1 MKSLQVLI
9 ALLVAAPAF
18 AKPLYVTVP
27 RSFGPNEQAQ
37 LEVSFAEKEAVELRV
52 LKPKNLEAFIKAQ
65 QALRRAYDPPPTLA
79 NPGRALSRGINAVGS
94 PVDLLRF
101 SLGST
106 FRKTI
111 IPALE
116 DAPTPIKEDPVQL
129 DQGPERLIGVPAN
142 MELVRSQWLNLDLG
156 GTDRDFTVPGF
167 EAWNGNS
174 GFQDRSVRLDPLPP
188 GVYVVQLIQGSV
200 EGQVVLV
207 VTDLTAVVKQTD
219 AEVLVRVAARD
230 QQPKAGVT
238 VKVMAGKQLVE
249 GKTNENGEVRLS
261 ATEPRLIVTATLGTD
276 TALIDTDFFS
286 TLAVVPDVFLY
297 SDRPIYKPGDTVRF
311 RGVLRQPDSALARL
325 FTPKKPE
332 IEVQLLSDGPVVKG
346 KAKVDEF
353 GAFSGQL
360 TVPTGL
366 PTGVLRLTAKV
377 DGPEHQ
383 SEARVQEYVKPTF
396 FVEVLT
402 DEETVTPGGKITAKL
417 RVRRYAG
424 GAPKNTKYLVYLY
437 RTQVDAPTWVDDSGL
452 GGKGSAVTYGTPS
465 TNEGTLSVP
474 QKLYASAEGSGDVW
488 EQAAAFNAEG
498 EAEISVPVPALVAGD
513 ERKPWRYS
521 VSVRA
526 RDDQGTFA
534 NAAKSFFLAESDL
547 LGTILARQRVT
558 RPGDLARFSVR
569 ATTLSGKPYGVTRGE
584 VQFVL
589 LGADGTTTNLS
600 KQEFSTTEEGVA
612 RLEVKGEKPGVV
624 EAQVTLKDKK
634 GLAWTGATTTLVLG
648 GSGEAVMQVPTL
660 TLEALGG
667 VMEPGDTAEVVGLLP
682 AGWGI
687 KEANEGSV
695 WVTLTGAG
703 IFKTE
708 RVPVKG
714 QTVVYK
720 FPIEKRFGAA
730 VYAAIAYPSISGRWE
745 ERIAGF
751 RIVPKERTLSVQ
763 VSPERSEAAPLTTQT
778 LTLRVT
784 DHLGRPV
791 QAQVSVG
798 VVDKAV
804 YALQTEFRP
813 GIVDFFYPVG
823 RDNVSTFTSSEFQ
836 GYGYG
841 DRIAMQLAKLP
852 RRQFA
857 AVKPP
862 TRPKKEDDTVFWN
875 PAIVTDRDGRATVSF
890 KLNSMQ
896 TLWTVTAV
904 AVDASGRF
912 GEQTAEFATRGALVV
927 AANLP
932 QFLRQGDTATGSIRV
947 TPGQN
952 GPGQGTVT
960 LDYVGQGAATLDAKT
975 ETLTLAK
982 GGEAIVPIELK
993 ADKTGEISLGIKARG
1008 IGDPIADVKRL
1019 AVLPAA
1025 IEEDIF
1031 VSDFNGGAS
1040 SVSERTLELSVPKGA
1055 QVLTS
1060 RLVLAP
1066 SLVDVAL
1073 SNARDMLTYPHGCI
1087 EQLVSTT
1094 VPNVALYRTLE
1105 RLKKLDALDKDSLT
1119 LLSEAKSRAV
1129 QGTARIL
1136 DLEVKGGGFTWFS
1149 GYSEPSI
1156 EMTLIALDGLAYAT
1170 EAGLLDKN
1178 DARITETA
1186 AWLDARTD
1194 LPPGLEA
1201 TRTYVL
1207 SRLQGA
1213 RQAAKVR
1220 LLVQNAKPDD
1230 LYGLALA
1237 VLAAEHA
1244 GVSNEPDLKERI
1256 ASLADESRKG
1266 VISNAVFKPDESF
1279 FRYPLRNVGFT
1290 AILAHAASTKDGD
1303 VERTRTRV
1311 LQLLFDPGLST
1322 FERSTALLH
1331 SQWLIERDIKAMKRL
1346 APPTVE
1352 GARVELVPAGLGLMA
1367 TVDPSANQLIIGAFD
1382 GVATWKARVR
1392 VPLEFVQPKAEGMS
1406 IARAY
1411 FVLRGDQKVALKD
1424 GESVKQGED
1433 VYVEFTIDAR
1443 NDEKWR
1449 SMRSAY
1455 YVMEDPIPAGFTVLQ
1470 EDKAYRGAPLSLPLT
1485 HESLKKRSYT
1495 PERMTWYFEE
1505 KVWWSASPRVIGYV
1519 MRAQFPGSF
1528 SAPPATLDD
1537 MYATRVSART
1547 TSAKLSISK

>member
-1 MKSLQVLI
+1 MRTSTLLL
-9 ALLVAAPAF
+9 AALVAAPAI

-27 RSFGPNEQAQ
+27 RSFGTSESPQ
-37 LEVSFAEKEAVELRV
+37 LEVSFAEREAVELRV
-52 LKPKNLEAFIKAQ
+52 LKPKNLDAFLKGQ

-79 NPGRALSRGINAVGS
+79 NPGRALSRGLNAVAS
-94 PVDLLRF
+94 PVDVLRF
-101 SLGST
+101 SLGSA
-106 FRKTI
+106 FRKAV

-116 DAPTPIKEDPVQL
+116 KAPAPLVQDPVAL
-129 DQGPERLIGVPAN
+129 DQGPARLVGVPAA

-188 GVYVVQLIQGSV
+188 GVYVVQLVQGAI

-207 VTDLTAVVKQTD
+207 VSDLTAVVKQTD
-219 AEVLVRVAARD
+219 AEVLVRVAGRD
-230 QQPKAGVT
+230 QRPKAGVA
-238 VKVMAGKQLVE
+238 VKVMAGKQVVE
-249 GKTNENGEVRLS
+249 GKTNDDGEVRLS
-261 ATEPRLIVTATLGTD
+261 ATEPRLIVTASLDGD

-332 IEVQLLSDGPVVKG
+332 IEVQLLSDGPAVKG

-360 TVPTGL
+360 VVPPGL

-402 DEETVTPGGKITAKL
+402 DEETVTPGGQLKAKL

-424 GAPKNTKYLVYLY
+424 GAPKNTKYVVYLY
-437 RTQVDAPTWVDDSGL
+437 RTQVDAPAWVDDSGL
-452 GGKGSAVTYGTPS
+452 GGKGSTVTYGTVS

-474 QKLYASAEGSGDVW
+474 QKLYSSAEGYGDVW
-488 EQAAAFNAEG
+488 EQAAVFDEAG
-498 EAEISVPVPALVAGD
+498 EAEVTVPVPALQAGD

-521 VSVRA
+521 LSVRA
-526 RDDQGTFA
+526 KDDQGTFA
-534 NAAKSFFLAESDL
+534 NAAKAFFLAESDL
-547 LGTILARQRVT
+547 LGTVLAKQRVT
-558 RPGDLARFSVR
+558 RPGDVARFTVR
-569 ATTLSGKPYGVTRGE
+569 ATTLSGKAYGVTKGS

-589 LGADGTTTNLS
+589 LGADGSTTNLS
-600 KQEFSTTEEGVA
+600 KQEFSTQDDGVA
-612 RLEVKGEKPGVV
+612 RLEVKGERPGVV
-624 EAQVTLKDKK
+624 EAQVSLTDKK
-634 GLAWTGATTTLVLG
+634 GLVWTGTTTTLVLG
-648 GSGEAVMQVPTL
+648 SSGEAVMQVPTL

-667 VMEPGDTAEVVGLLP
+667 VMEPGDTAEVVALLP
-682 AGWGI
+682 AGWGV
-687 KEANEGSV
+687 KEQNEGSV
-695 WVTLTGAG
+695 WVTLTGSG

-708 RVPVKG
+708 RVEVKG
-714 QTVVYK
+714 QTAVYR
-720 FPIEKRFGAA
+720 FPIEKRFGGA
-730 VYAAIAYPSISGRWE
+730 VYAAVAYPSTSGRWE

-751 RIVPKERTLSVQ
+751 RIVPRERTLAVQ
-763 VSPERSEAAPLTTQT
+763 VGVERPEAAPLTTQT

-813 GIVDFFYPVG
+813 GIVEFFYPVG
-823 RDNVSTFTSSEFQ
+823 RDNVSTFASSEFQ

-841 DRIAMQLAKLP
+841 DRLAQKLASLP

-862 TRPKKEDDTVFWN
+862 TKPKKEDDTVYWN
-875 PAIVTDRDGRATVSF
+875 PSIVTDRDGRATVSF

-912 GEQTAEFATRGALVV
+912 GEATDEFATRGALVV

-932 QFLRQGDTATGSIRV
+932 QFMRQGDTATASIRLS
-947 TPGQN
+947 PGQN
-952 GPGQGTVT
+952 GPGEGTVT
-960 LDYVGQGAATLDAKT
+960 LEYVGQGAAALEAKK

-982 GGEAIVPIELK
+982 GGEALVPFELK
-993 ADKTGEISLGIKARG
+993 ATKAGEVTLGLKASG
-1008 IGDPIADVKRL
+1008 LGDPISDVKRL

-1025 IEEDIF
+1025 IEEDIA
-1031 VSDFNGGAS
+1031 VSVMGGGA
-1040 SVSERTLELSVPKGA
+1040 LELPVPNGA

-1060 RLVLAP
+1060 RLTLAP
-1066 SLVDVAL
+1066 SMVDVAL
-1073 SNARDMLTYPHGCI
+1073 ANARDLLTYPHGCV

-1105 RLKKLDALDKDSLT
+1105 RLKRLDALDKESLT
-1119 LLSEAKSRAV
+1119 LLSEARSRAV
-1129 QGTARIL
+1129 QGTGRIL
-1136 DLEVKGGGFTWFS
+1136 DMAVKGGGFTWFS
-1149 GYSEPSI
+1149 GYSTPSL

-1178 DARITETA
+1178 DARLTESA

-1194 LPPGLEA
+1194 VPPGLEA

-1207 SRLQGA
+1207 ARLQGA

-1220 LLVQNAKPDD
+1220 LLVQNATPDD

-1244 GVSNEPDLKERI
+1244 GVSKETGVSDRI

-1266 VISNAVFKPDESF
+1266 VIANAVFKPTDAF

-1290 AILAHAASTKDGD
+1290 AILAHAASTREGD
-1303 VERTRTRV
+1303 VDRTRARV
-1311 LQLLFDPGLST
+1311 LQLLADPGLST

-1331 SQWLIERDIKAMKRL
+1331 SQWLVERDIKAMKRL
-1346 APPTVE
+1346 SPPSVE
-1352 GARVELVPAGLGLMA
+1352 GAQVQLVPAGLGLTSA
-1367 TVDPSANQLIIGAFD
+1367 VEPSAGTLTVGAFD

-1392 VPLEFVQPKAEGMS
+1392 VPLENVQPKGEGMTL
-1406 IARAY
+1406 ARAY
-1411 FVLRGDQKVALKD
+1411 FALRGDQKVPLKP

-1433 VYVEFTIDAR
+1433 LYVELTFDAR
-1443 NDEKWR
+1443 NEDRWR
-1449 SMRSAY
+1449 SLRSAY
-1455 YVMEDPIPAGFTVLQ
+1455 YVMEDAIPAGFTVLQ

-1485 HESLKKRSYT
+1485 HEALRKRAAT
-1495 PERMTWYFEE
+1495 PERITWYFEE
-1505 KVWWSASPRVIGYV
+1505 PAWWSASPRVIGYV
-1519 MRAQFPGSF
+1519 LRAQFPGTF
-1528 SAPPATLDD
+1528 SAPPATLED
-1537 MYATRVSART
+1537 MYASQVSART
-1547 TSAKLSISK
+1547 ASATLSIVK

>member
-1 MKSLQVLI
+1 MKSLTVLI
-9 ALLVAAPAF
+9 GLLVAGAAQ

-27 RSFGPNEQAQ
+27 RSFGPNEQPQ
-37 LEVSFAEKEAVELRV
+37 LEVSFAEKEPVELRV
-52 LKPKNLEAFIKAQ
+52 LKPKNLEAFIKSQ
-65 QALRRAYDPPPTLA
+65 QALRRAYDPPQTLA

-101 SLGST
+101 SLGAP
-106 FRKTI
+106 FRKAV

-116 DAPTPIKEDPVQL
+116 KAPAPLSADPVQL
-129 DQGPERLIGVPAN
+129 DQGPERLIGVPTT

-174 GFQDRSVRLDPLPP
+174 GFQDRSVRLDPLPA
-188 GVYVVQLIQGSV
+188 GVYVVQLVQGAV

-219 AEVLVRVAARD
+219 AEVLVRVAGRD
-230 QQPKAGVT
+230 QLPKAGVA
-238 VKVMAGKQLVE
+238 VKVMAGKQVVE
-249 GKTNENGEVRLS
+249 GKTNEHGEVRLS
-261 ATEPRLIVTATLGTD
+261 ATEPRLIVTATLGAD

-325 FTPKKPE
+325 FTPKKTDL
-332 IEVQLLSDGPVVKG
+332 EVQLLSDGPVVKG
-346 KAKVDEF
+346 RAKVDEF

-360 TVPTGL
+360 VVPTGL
-366 PTGVLRLTAKV
+366 PTGVLRLTARV

-396 FVEVLT
+396 FIEVLT
-402 DEETVTPGGKITAKL
+402 DEETVTPGGTIKAKL
-417 RVRRYAG
+417 RARRYAG
-424 GAPKNTKYLVYLY
+424 GAPKNTKYLVFLY
-437 RTQVDAPTWVDDSGL
+437 RTQVDSPAWVDDSGL
-452 GGKGSAVTYGTPS
+452 GGKGSEVTYGTAS
-465 TNEGTLSVP
+465 TTEGKLSVP
-474 QKLYASAEGSGDVW
+474 QKLFASAEGYGDVW
-488 EQAAAFNAEG
+488 QQAAEFNAEG
-498 EAEISVPVPALVAGD
+498 EADVTVPVPALEAGD

-534 NAAKSFFLAESDL
+534 TAGKSFFLAESDL
-547 LGTILARQRVT
+547 LGTVLARQRVT
-558 RPGDLARFSVR
+558 RPGELARFSVR
-569 ATTLSGKPYGVTRGE
+569 ASTLSGKPYGVTKGE

-589 LGADGTTTNLS
+589 LGADGTTTTLS
-600 KQEFSTTEEGVA
+600 KQEFSTTDDGVA
-612 RLEVKGEKPGVV
+612 RVEIKGTRPGVV

-634 GLAWTGATTTLVLG
+634 GLSWTGTATALVLG
-648 GSGEAVMQVPTL
+648 SSGEAVMQVPTL

-667 VMEPGDTAEVVGLLP
+667 VMEPGDTAEVVALLP
-682 AGWGI
+682 EGWGV

-708 RVPVKG
+708 RVAVKG
-714 QTVVYK
+714 QTAVYK

-730 VYAAIAYPSISGRWE
+730 VYAAIAYPSTSGRWE

-751 RIVPKERTLSVQ
+751 RIVPRERTLAVQ
-763 VSPERSEAAPLTTQT
+763 VDAERPEAAPLTTQT

-784 DHLGRPV
+784 DHLGKPV
-791 QAQVSVG
+791 QAQLSVG

-823 RDNVSTFTSSEFQ
+823 RDNVSTFASSEFQ

-841 DRIAMQLAKLP
+841 DRIAQQLAKLP

-862 TRPKKEDDTVFWN
+862 TKPKKEDDTVYWN
-875 PAIVTDRDGRATVSF
+875 PAVVTDRDGRATVSF

-912 GEQTAEFATRGALVV
+912 GEATSEFATRGALVV

-932 QFLRQGDTATGSIRV
+932 QFLREGDTATGSIRV
-947 TPGQN
+947 TPGQS
-952 GPGQGTVT
+952 GPGEGTVT
-960 LDYVGQGAATLDAKT
+960 LETVGTGAATLEAKT
-975 ETLTLAK
+975 DTLTLAK
-982 GGEAIVPIELK
+982 GGEAIVPLELK
-993 ADKTGEISLGIKARG
+993 ATGSGELSLGLKAKG
-1008 IGDPIADVKRL
+1008 LGDPISDVKRL

-1025 IEEDIF
+1025 IEEDLA
-1031 VSDFNGGAS
+1031 VSSVNGGA
-1040 SVSERTLELSVPKGA
+1040 LSLPVPKGA

-1060 RLVLAP
+1060 RLTLAP
-1066 SLVDVAL
+1066 SMVDVAL
-1073 SNARDMLTYPHGCI
+1073 SNARDFLTYPYGCI

-1105 RLKKLDALDKDSLT
+1105 RLKRLDALDKDSLT
-1119 LLSEAKSRAV
+1119 LLSEARSRAV
-1129 QGTARIL
+1129 QGTGRIL

-1178 DARITETA
+1178 DARLTESA
-1186 AWLDARTD
+1186 AWLDARTNV
-1194 LPPGLEA
+1194 PPGLEA

-1230 LYGLALA
+1230 LYELALA

-1244 GVSNEPDLKERI
+1244 GVANEPDLKDRI
-1256 ASLADESRKG
+1256 AALADESRKG
-1266 VISNAVFKPDESF
+1266 VISNAVFRTDDAF

-1290 AILAHAASTKDGD
+1290 AILAHAASTREGD
-1303 VERTRTRV
+1303 VDRTRARV
-1311 LQLLFDPGLST
+1311 LQLMADPSLST

-1346 APPTVE
+1346 SPPTVE
-1352 GARVELVPAGLGLMA
+1352 GAQVELVPSGLGLA
-1367 TVDPSANQLIIGAFD
+1367 AAVDPGANQLTVGAFD

-1392 VPLEFVQPKAEGMS
+1392 VPLENVQPRGEGMT

-1411 FVLRGDQKVALKD
+1411 FVLRGDQKVALGA
-1424 GESVKQGED
+1424 GEPVKQGED
-1433 VYVEFTIDAR
+1433 VFVELTIDAR
-1443 NDEKWR
+1443 SEDRWR
-1449 SMRSAY
+1449 TIRSAY
-1455 YVMEDPIPAGFTVLQ
+1455 YVMEDPIPAGFTVVQ
-1470 EDKAYRGAPLSLPLT
+1470 EDKAYRSAPLNLPLT
-1485 HESLKKRSYT
+1485 HEALKKRGAT
-1495 PERMTWYFEE
+1495 PERMTWFFEE
-1505 KVWWSASPRVIGYV
+1505 KAWWSASPRVIGYV
-1519 MRAQFPGSF
+1519 LRAQFPGTF
-1528 SAPPATLDD
+1528 TAPPATLDD
-1537 MYATRVSART
+1537 MYARQVSART
-1547 TSAKLSISK
+1547 GSAKLSISK

>member
-1 MKSLQVLI
+1 MKTLRVLI

-18 AKPLYVTVP
+18 AKPIYVTVP
-27 RSFGPNEQAQ
+27 RSFGPNESPK
-37 LEVSFAEKEAVELRV
+37 LEVSFAEKEPVELRV
-52 LKPKNLEAFIKAQ
+52 LKPKNLDAFLKGQ

-101 SLGST
+101 SLGGA
-106 FRKTI
+106 FRKTVL
-111 IPALE
+111 PALS
-116 DAPTPIKEDPVQL
+116 DAPAPLAADPVQL

-156 GTDRDFTVPGF
+156 GNDRDFNVPGF
-167 EAWNGNS
+167 EQWNSSS
-174 GFQDRSVRLDPLPP
+174 GFQDRSVLLDPLPA
-188 GVYVVQLIQGSV
+188 GVYVVQMVQGTI

-219 AEVLVRVAARD
+219 NEVLVRVAGRD
-230 QQPKAGVT
+230 QQPKAGVA
-238 VKVMAGKQLVE
+238 VKVLAGKQAIE
-249 GKTNENGEVRLS
+249 GKTNEHGEVRLS
-261 ATEPRLIVTATLGTD
+261 TIEPRLIVTATNGSD

-325 FTPKKPE
+325 FKPKKPE
-332 IEVQLLSDGPVVKG
+332 VEVQLLSDGPVVKG

-377 DGPEHQ
+377 DGPDHQ
-383 SEARVQEYVKPTF
+383 SESRVQEYVKPTF
-396 FVEVLT
+396 FIEVVT
-402 DEETVTPGGKITAKL
+402 DEETVTPGGTIKAKL
-417 RVRRYAG
+417 RARRYAG
-424 GAPKNTKYLVYLY
+424 GAPKGTKYLVYLY
-437 RTQVDAPTWVDDSGL
+437 RTQVDSPAWVDDSGL

-465 TNEGTLSVP
+465 TTEGTLSVP
-474 QKLYASAEGSGDVW
+474 QKLYASAEGYGDVW
-488 EQAAAFNAEG
+488 ESAATFDDQG
-498 EAEISVPVPALVAGD
+498 EAEISVPVPALQAGD

-547 LGTILARQRVT
+547 LGNVLARQRVT
-558 RPGDLARFSVR
+558 RPGDIARFSVR

-589 LGADGTTTNLS
+589 LGADGTTTNLT
-600 KQEFSTTEEGVA
+600 KQEFSTQDDGVA
-612 RLEVKGEKPGVV
+612 RLEVKGDKPGVV

-634 GLAWTGATTTLVLG
+634 GLSWTGTTTTLVLG
-648 GSGEAVMQVPTL
+648 NSGEAVMQVPTL

-682 AGWGI
+682 NGWGV

-720 FPIEKRFGAA
+720 FPIEKRFGSA
-730 VYAAIAYPSISGRWE
+730 VYAALAYPSAAGRWE

-763 VSPERSEAAPLTTQT
+763 VNAERPEAAPLTVQT

-791 QAQVSVG
+791 QTQVSVG

-804 YALQTEFRP
+804 YALQSEFRP

-823 RDNVSTFTSSEFQ
+823 RDNVSTFSSSEFQ

-841 DRIAMQLAKLP
+841 ERIAQLLAKLP
-852 RRQFA
+852 KRQFA

-862 TRPKKEDDTVFWN
+862 TKPQKEDDTVYWN
-875 PAIVTDRDGRATVSF
+875 PAITTDRDGRATVTF

-912 GEQTAEFATRGALVV
+912 GEATSEFATRGALVV

-932 QFLRQGDTATGSIRV
+932 QFLRQGDVATGSIRV

-960 LDYVGQGAATLDAKT
+960 LDYAGQGAVTLAAKT

-982 GGEAIVPIELK
+982 GGEAIVPLELK
-993 ADKTGEISLGIKARG
+993 ADKSGELSLGLRAKG
-1008 IGDPIADVKRL
+1008 LGDPISDVKRL

-1025 IEEDIF
+1025 IEEDIA
-1031 VSDFNGGAS
+1031 VS
-1040 SVSERTLELSVPKGA
+1040 SVSGGQLSLPVPSGA

-1060 RLVLAP
+1060 RLTLAP
-1066 SLVDVAL
+1066 SMVDVAL
-1073 SNARDMLTYPHGCI
+1073 SNARDMLTYPHGCV

-1105 RLKKLDALDKDSLT
+1105 KLKGLDALDKDSLT
-1119 LLSEAKSRAV
+1119 LLSEAKSRSV
-1129 QGTARIL
+1129 QGTGRIL
-1136 DLEVKGGGFTWFS
+1136 DMAVKGGGFTWFS
-1149 GYSEPSI
+1149 GYQEPSL
-1156 EMTLIALDGLAYAT
+1156 EMTLIALDGLAYAA

-1178 DARITETA
+1178 DARLTESA

-1194 LPPGLEA
+1194 MPPGLEA

-1207 SRLQGA
+1207 ARLQGN

-1220 LLVQNAKPDD
+1220 QLVQEAKPDD
-1230 LYGLALA
+1230 LYSLALA

-1244 GVSNEPDLKERI
+1244 GVSNEPEVKDRI
-1256 ASLADESRKG
+1256 AALADESRKG
-1266 VISNAVFKPDESF
+1266 VISNAVFKPTETF

-1290 AILAHAASTKDGD
+1290 AILAHAASLKDTD
-1303 VERTRTRV
+1303 VDRTRARV
-1311 LQLLFDPGLST
+1311 LQLLADPGLST

-1331 SQWLIERDIKAMKRL
+1331 SQWLIERDIKAMKKL
-1346 APPTVE
+1346 SPPSVE
-1352 GARVELVPAGLGLMA
+1352 GAQVELVPAGLGLVA
-1367 TVDPSANQLIIGAFD
+1367 TVDPSTAQLKVGAFD

-1392 VPLEFVQPKAEGMS
+1392 IPLENVQAKGEGMS
-1406 IARAY
+1406 IARGY
-1411 FVLRGDQKVALKD
+1411 FALRGDQKVPLKD

-1433 VYVEFTIDAR
+1433 VYVELTLDAR
-1443 NDEKWR
+1443 NEDRWR
-1449 SMRSAY
+1449 SIRSAY
-1455 YVMEDPIPAGFTVLQ
+1455 YVMEDAIPAGFTVLQ
-1470 EDKAYRGAPLSLPLT
+1470 EDKQYRGAPLNLPLT
-1485 HESLKKRSYT
+1485 HEALKKRAYT
-1495 PERMTWYFEE
+1495 PERITWYFEE
-1505 KVWWSASPRVIGYV
+1505 KAWWSASPRVVGYV
-1519 MRAQFPGSF
+1519 LRAQFPGTF
-1528 SAPPATLDD
+1528 TAPPATLED
-1537 MYATRVSART
+1537 MYASQVAART
-1547 TSAKLSISK
+1547 TSAKLSIAK

>member
-1 MKSLQVLI
+1 MKSLRLLL
-9 ALLVAAPAF
+9 ALLVAAPAL
-18 AKPLYVTVP
+18 AKPLYITVP
-27 RSFGPNEQAQ
+27 RSFGPNESPR

-52 LKPKNLEAFIKAQ
+52 LKPKNLDGFVKSQ

-101 SLGST
+101 SLGGA
-106 FRKTI
+106 FRKTV
-111 IPALE
+111 IPALA
-116 DAPTPIKEDPVQL
+116 DPPAPMATDPVQL
-129 DQGPERLIGVPAN
+129 DQGPERLIGVPTN

-156 GTDRDFTVPGF
+156 GNDRDFTVPGF

-174 GFQDRSVRLDPLPP
+174 GYQDRTVQLDPLPA
-188 GVYVVQLIQGSV
+188 GVYVVQMVQGSV
-200 EGQVVLV
+200 EGQVVMV

-219 AEVLVRVAARD
+219 NDVLVRVAGRD
-230 QQPKAGVT
+230 QQAKAGVA
-238 VKVMAGKQLVE
+238 VKVMAGKQVVE
-249 GKTNENGEVRLS
+249 GKTDANGEVRLT

-286 TLAVVPDVFLY
+286 TLAIVPDVFLY

-325 FTPKKPE
+325 FKPKKAE
-332 IEVQLLSDGPVVKG
+332 VEVQLLSDGPVVKG

-377 DGPEHQ
+377 DGPDHQ

-402 DEETVTPGGKITAKL
+402 DEETVTPGGNIKAKL

-424 GAPKNTKYLVYLY
+424 GAPKGTKYLVYLY
-437 RTQVDAPTWVDDSGL
+437 RTQVDSPAWVDDSGL

-465 TNEGTLSVP
+465 TTEGGLSVP
-474 QKLYASAEGSGDVW
+474 QKLYSSAEGYGDVW
-488 EQAAAFNAEG
+488 EQAAVFTDEG
-498 EAEISVPVPALVAGD
+498 EAEITVPVPALQDGD
-513 ERKPWRYS
+513 ARKPWRYS
-521 VSVRA
+521 LSVRA

-534 NAAKSFFLAESDL
+534 NASKTFFLAESDL
-547 LGTILARQRVT
+547 LGTVLARQRVT
-558 RPGDLARFSVR
+558 RPGDVARFSVR
-569 ATTLSGKPYGVTRGE
+569 ASTLSGKPYGVTKGE

-600 KQEFSTTEEGVA
+600 KSEFSTAEDGVA
-612 RLEVKGEKPGVV
+612 RIEVKGEKPGVV

-634 GLAWTGATTTLVLG
+634 GLAWTGTTTTLVLG
-648 GSGEAVMQVPTL
+648 SSGEAVMQVPNL

-667 VMEPGDTAEVVGLLP
+667 VMEPGDTAEVVALLP
-682 AGWGI
+682 NGWGV
-687 KEANEGSV
+687 KEANEGAV

-720 FPIEKRFGAA
+720 FPIEKRFGSA
-730 VYAAIAYPSISGRWE
+730 VYAAIAYPSVTGRWE

-751 RIVPKERTLSVQ
+751 RIVPKERTLSVE
-763 VSPERSEAAPLTTQT
+763 VNAERSEAAPLTTQT
-778 LTLRVT
+778 LTMRVT

-791 QAQVSVG
+791 QAQLSVG

-804 YALQTEFRP
+804 YALQSEFRP

-823 RDNVSTFTSSEFQ
+823 RDNVSTFASSEFQ

-852 RRQFA
+852 KRQFA

-862 TRPKKEDDTVFWN
+862 TKPQKEDDTVYWN
-875 PAIVTDRDGRATVSF
+875 PSIVTDRDGRATVTF

-896 TLWTVTAV
+896 TLWTITAV

-912 GEQTAEFATRGALVV
+912 GESTSEFATRGALVV

-932 QFLRQGDTATGSIRV
+932 QFMRQGDTATGSIRV

-960 LDYVGQGAATLDAKT
+960 LDYSGQGAATVEAKT
-975 ETLTLAK
+975 DTLKLAK
-982 GGEAIVPIELK
+982 GGEAIVPVELK
-993 ADKTGEISLGIKARG
+993 ADKSGEITFGIKAKG
-1008 IGDPIADVKRL
+1008 IGDPISDVKHL

-1025 IEEDIF
+1025 IEEDVAISSF
-1031 VSDFNGGAS
+1031 GGGQL
-1040 SVSERTLELSVPKGA
+1040 TLPVPAGA

-1066 SLVDVAL
+1066 SMVDLAL
-1073 SNARDMLTYPHGCI
+1073 SNARDMLVYPHGCV
-1087 EQLVSTT
+1087 EQLVATT

-1105 RLKKLDALDKDSLT
+1105 KLKRLDALDKDSLT
-1119 LLSEAKSRAV
+1119 LLSEAKSRSV
-1129 QGTARIL
+1129 QGTSRIL
-1136 DLEVKGGGFTWFS
+1136 DMAVKGGGFTWFS
-1149 GYSEPSI
+1149 GYNEPSV

-1178 DARITETA
+1178 DSRLTESA
-1186 AWLDARTD
+1186 AWLDNKAD
-1194 LPPGLEA
+1194 LPAGLEA

-1207 SRLQGA
+1207 ARLQGN

-1220 LLVQNAKPDD
+1220 LLVQNAKPED

-1244 GVSNEPDLKERI
+1244 GVSNEPDVKDRI

-1266 VISNAVFKPDESF
+1266 VISNAVFKPDDSF

-1290 AILAHAASTKDGD
+1290 AILAHAASMKDTD
-1303 VERTRTRV
+1303 VDRTRARV
-1311 LQLLFDPGLST
+1311 LQLLADTNLST

-1331 SQWLIERDIKAMKRL
+1331 SQWLIERDIKAMKKL
-1346 APPTVE
+1346 TPPSLE
-1352 GARVELVPAGLGLMA
+1352 GSQAELVASGLGLA
-1367 TVDPSANQLIIGAFD
+1367 AVVEPSANQLKVGNFD

-1392 VPLEFVQPKAEGMS
+1392 IPLESVQAKGEGMS
-1406 IARAY
+1406 VSRSY
-1411 FVLRGDQKVALKD
+1411 FALRGDQKVALKD

-1433 VYVEFTIDAR
+1433 LYVELTLDAR
-1443 NDEKWR
+1443 NDDKWR
-1449 SMRSAY
+1449 SIRSAY
-1455 YVMEDPIPAGFTVLQ
+1455 YVMEDSIPAGFTVLQ
-1470 EDKAYRGAPLSLPLT
+1470 EDKQYRGAPLSLPLT
-1485 HESLKKRSYT
+1485 HEAVRKRTFT
-1495 PERMTWYFEE
+1495 PERITWYFEE
-1505 KVWWSASPRVIGYV
+1505 KAWWSASPRVVGYV
-1519 MRAQFPGSF
+1519 LRAQFPGTF
-1528 SAPPATLDD
+1528 TAPPATLED
-1537 MYATRVSART
+1537 MYASQVSART
-1547 TSAKLSISK
+1547 TSSKLSIVK